1 MALPNPLHTKWMGR
15 LKHHQQQQKQ
25 QLKFNLFIDQNKLW
39 VLTDT
44 LNFEHPS
51 QTLKLL
57 DKNIFSILCS
67 NSLSTW
73 TYENSNGADQTVLA
87 RGFKTFMLNST
98 EHDISTAHKH

>member
-1 MALPNPLHTKWMGR
+1 M
-15 LKHHQQQQKQ
+15 
-25 QLKFNLFIDQNKLW
+25 
-39 VLTDT
+39 
-44 LNFEHPS
+44 
-51 QTLKLL
+51 LKLL

-67 NSLSTW
+67 NSLPTR